1 MTFDNPGVFISAE
14 GNVYAIGED
23 GTYRG
28 IDGAALSLKLMALS
42 ALAIDIDRHRSVEA
56 ECYREMEQEMVWR
69 FGK

>member
-56 ECYREMEQEMVWR
+56 EYYREMERAMIRRLGQ
-69 FGK
+69 